1 MTTIVIV
8 IACLLV
14 GAVVA
19 WMLAGQR
26 HPEQAATHRQPD
38 RHRSD
43 QPSGGVDRPAGPDT
57 EGQYVAE
64 PGSIAPA
71 PPQDDLG
78 DNHGRHP

>member
-1 MTTIVIV
+1 MTTVVIV

-19 WMLAGQR
+19 WMLAGR
-26 HPEQAATHRQPD
+26 HHPEQAATHREPD
-38 RHRSD
+38 RHGGD
-43 QPSGGVDRPAGPDT
+43 ELDGGVDRRAGPDT

-71 PPQDDLG
+71 PPD
-78 DNHGRHP
+78 DNHGSHP